1 MRRAT
6 CALLMLASGLAL
18 LSCSGGSREPGIP
31 DSGRAHLKPRTTP
44 LPEPTV
50 SRTVYVP
57 VYSSIYLG
65 LDVRKQMVDLAAT
78 LSIRNISPQ
87 LPIVVT
93 FVRYYDSAGQLVRE
107 YVKDPA
113 ELGPL
118 ASAEFIVPRADTSG
132 PGANFLVQW
141 VGPEAVD
148 EPIIEAVM
156 IGQSGNAGVSFTSPG
171 RNVTNAPRDR

>member
-1 MRRAT
+1 MRRVVG
-6 CALLMLASGLAL
+6 ALLILASGLAVFA
-18 LSCSGGSREPGIP
+18 CSGDNRDPGIP
-31 DSGRAHLKPRTTP
+31 DSARANLKPRSSP

-65 LDVRKQMVDLAAT
+65 MEVRKQMVNLAAT

-87 LPIVVT
+87 LPIVVR

-118 ASAEFIVPRADTSG
+118 ASAEFIIPRADTTGG

-141 VGPEAVD
+141 VGPEPVD

-171 RNVTNAPRDR
+171 RNVKNEPR